1 MAFICGRKLQPDNDT
16 RLMYLTHGTEGTYM
30 HVRPFSGN
38 DKETQTIR
46 IPDSAYG
53 DTDNGLAKIW
63 HQREE
68 ARFHRGQRIEEE
80 IYG

>member
-1 MAFICGRKLQPDNDT
+1 
-16 RLMYLTHGTEGTYM
+16 M